1 MTRSIQSIL
10 AESQRSNERNG
21 LPCGEYIYT
30 NRCADQDAYRALD
43 AIPSPE
49 QVAAKKAKK
58 EAEQAAR
65 MLEARTLNAKELALA
80 IQVLDEAR
88 RHSLMNTT
96 NDLHWDIVPIIS
108 KLRRMQDANA

>member
-21 LPCGEYIYT
+21 LPCGEYVYT

-58 EAEQAAR
+58 AAEDAER
-65 MLEARTLNAKELALA
+65 MRKARTLTPEELTLA
-80 IQVLDEAR
+80 IKILDDAR
-88 RHSLMNTT
+88 RDSLMNTT
-96 NDLHWDIVPIIS
+96 NDLHWDIIPIMS
-108 KLRRMQDANA
+108 KLRRMQDDNA